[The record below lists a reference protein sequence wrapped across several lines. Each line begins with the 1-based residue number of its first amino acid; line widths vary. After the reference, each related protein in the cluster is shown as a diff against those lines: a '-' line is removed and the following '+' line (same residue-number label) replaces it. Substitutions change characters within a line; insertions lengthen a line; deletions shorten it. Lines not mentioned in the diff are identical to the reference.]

1 MKIGIAV
8 FATGG
13 GKSNLG
19 RWAPTSLVSRPASQV
34 ALTPSLDPRTQW
46 RLKA

>member
-1 MKIGIAV
+1 MKIGISV

-19 RWAPTSLVSRPASQV
+19 RWAPSLVSRPASQV